1 MAWYNPGSW
10 SLGGTLKNLTLGPLG
25 GYLYDKFMEPS
36 SGPVDPAVRNLGVP
50 HFEQDRERIG
60 NAMKGQSPFA
70 GSDWGALVTQLQQR
84 AAGQGPSMAENAYK
98 QASNDTNAQ
107 LMSMARG
114 SNSPGAARQ
123 ALLQTGKIGQGMA
136 QGLATA
142 RTQEMQGA
150 TDQLGQVMGTR
161 DQLNQNAYTNLLAQ
175 QLGLSEMQLR
185 AGMANQ
191 QYDLGIRG
199 VLANEQGAKYAA
211 LAGLLGGI
219 GKVATGRPG

>member
-10 SLGGTLKNLTLGPLG
+10 TLKGTLKNLALGPLG
-25 GYLYDKFMEPS
+25 GYAYDKFMEPTG
-36 SGPVDPAVRNLGVP
+36 GPVDPAMRNLEVP
-50 HFEQDRERIG
+50 YFKQDRTRIG
-60 NAMKGQSPFA
+60 NQLKGQSPFA

-84 AAGQGPSMAENAYK
+84 SMGQGPSVAENAYR
-98 QASNDTNAQ
+98 QASDDTNAQ
-107 LMSMARG
+107 LISMSQ
-114 SNSPGAARQ
+114 NSASPSAARQ
-123 ALLQTGKIGQGMA
+123 AMLQTGRMGQGMA

-150 TDQLGQVMGTR
+150 TDQLGQVLGTR

-175 QLGLSEMQLR
+175 QLGLSEMQLK

-199 VLANEQGAKYAA
+199 VLAGEQGAKYAA
-211 LAGLLGGI
+211 LAGLLGGM
-219 GKVATGRPG
+219 GRMAGGAG